1 MCEGTVRTNLFDYWT
16 NPSVIILTFRTFIRH
31 MSRNLK
37 LIIAFIIV
45 TTIASYVVL
54 VIIPTQLAERGYQ
67 AAKTL
72 GEDFRKAFQFTPE
85 ITVNNTIVLNQQTP
99 VLELAVLAQN
109 FEHRYSWTN
118 TWLNSTKEIF
128 ISGTF
133 EAKAGFDLNQKF
145 SIVLKDDKA
154 IVTLPE
160 PQLLSVESNG
170 DIFYR
175 DENGVWN
182 WINADD
188 RTRATNAFLQD
199 ARTYAAHAAFIKDA
213 KGQMEKRIHELLQP
227 YAKEVIIQYSITL
240 PPKR

>member
-1 MCEGTVRTNLFDYWT
+1 
-16 NPSVIILTFRTFIRH
+16 

-45 TTIASYVVL
+45 ATIASYVVL
-54 VIIPTQLAERGYQ
+54 VVIPTQMAERGYQ

-72 GEDFRKAFQFTPE
+72 SEDFRKAFQFTPE
-85 ITVNNTIVLNQQTP
+85 ITVNNTVVLNQQTP
-99 VLELAVLAQN
+99 VLEMAVLAQN

-118 TWLNSTKEIF
+118 TWLNSTKQIF

-160 PQLLSVESNG
+160 PKILSVESKG
-170 DIFYR
+170 DITYR

-199 ARTYAAHAAFIKDA
+199 ARTYATRADFVQDA
-213 KGQMEKRIHELLQP
+213 KGQMEKRLHVILQP
-227 YAKEVIIQYSITL
+227 YAKDVVIQYSTAL